1 MFFPYGTDAPVYYWP
16 FTTVAMIIANVLVF
30 ALEVCDERF
39 ADALVLETGSGIHPL
54 QWLTTNFAHA
64 GPMHLAG
71 NMLFLW
77 AFGLI
82 VEGKLGWLKTL
93 VAYLGIGV
101 VYGAIVQILMLFASP
116 GQVLG
121 ASAVVFGFMAMSL
134 IWAPENSLRCVL
146 WLGFYFFRFE
156 LSVTVFVGIFLVL
169 QVAGLG
175 ATGAAI
181 SSAFLHVI
189 GAALGFAVGIWMV
202 KTKRVD
208 CENWDIFSIR
218 AGRHRM
224 SETDR
229 NAEIL
234 KSTEYRKWQEKR
246 TSKRTDD
253 ALEWIREQVREGN
266 IKAAVE
272 VYRRTKKD
280 AADWSLPVGDLFDLI
295 VALRKAGFY
304 RDAIPLMADYLGQNP
319 ANAPAMRIALGDAL
333 VRERRPTQ
341 ALKVLDKLADAALD
355 AKQRQFVLALRD
367 KARKLREA
375 DPYEV
380 AEEDW

>member
-1 MFFPYGTDAPVYYWP
+1 
-16 FTTVAMIIANVLVF
+16 
-30 ALEVCDERF
+30 
-39 ADALVLETGSGIHPL
+39 
-54 QWLTTNFAHA
+54 
-64 GPMHLAG
+64 
-71 NMLFLW
+71 
-77 AFGLI
+77 
-82 VEGKLGWLKTL
+82 
-93 VAYLGIGV
+93 
-101 VYGAIVQILMLFASP
+101 
-116 GQVLG
+116 
-121 ASAVVFGFMAMSL
+121 
-134 IWAPENSLRCVL
+134 
-146 WLGFYFFRFE
+146 
-156 LSVTVFVGIFLVL
+156 
-169 QVAGLG
+169 
-175 ATGAAI
+175 
-181 SSAFLHVI
+181 
-189 GAALGFAVGIWMV
+189 MV